1 MSWYDG
7 FEPIIRYEVPLREH
21 TWFHLGGPA
30 RWMAAPRDEAELAA
44 LVNRAEGAGVPWR
57 VLGHGANVL
66 VRDEG
71 FPGIVIRLEAPVFG
85 SVEFSTDAAP
95 SPSTLPPNTVRAGA
109 GVDFPKFIRDTLK
122 RGLVGLEA
130 LAGVPGTV
138 GGLVR
143 MNAGGK
149 YGEVG
154 QFVRTVRVL
163 DKTRQIADLSR
174 EQVGFRYRR
183 TNLDGCIVLGA
194 TFELTPGDPA
204 EGLERHKRIWTEK
217 HDNQPAV
224 AQRSAGCIFKN
235 PPGNSAGR
243 LIDQAGLK
251 NTRIGGATI
260 SPKHANFIV
269 ADDTA
274 TAQNVIDLIRLAK
287 DRVHSVAGVMLET
300 EIEIW

>member
-1 MSWYDG
+1 MSWSDG
-7 FEPIIRYEVPLREH
+7 FEPILRADVPLREH

-44 LVNRAEGAGVPWR
+44 LVNRAEAAGVPWR

-71 FPGIVIRLEAPVFG
+71 FPGVVIRLEAPAFS
-85 SVEFSTDAAP
+85 SVQYADPTP
-95 SPSTLPPNTVRAGA
+95 LVTAGA
-109 GVDFPKFIRDTLK
+109 GVDFPRFIRDTLK

-149 YGEVG
+149 YGETG
-154 QFVRTVRVL
+154 QFVRKVRVL
-163 DKTRQIADLSR
+163 TKDRQIADLSR
-174 EQVGFRYRR
+174 EQVGFRYRH
-183 TNLDGCIVLGA
+183 TELAGCIVLGA
-194 TFELTPGDPA
+194 TFELTPGDST
-204 EGLERHKRIWTEK
+204 EGLARHRNIWTEK
-217 HDNQPAV
+217 HDSQPAV
-224 AQRSAGCIFKN
+224 SLRSAGCIFKN
-235 PPGNSAGR
+235 PPGQSAGK
-243 LIDQAGLK
+243 LLDQAGLK
-251 NTRIGGATI
+251 ETRVGGAMI
-260 SPKHANFIV
+260 SAKHANFIV

-274 TAQNVIDLIRLAK
+274 TAQHVIDLIRAAK
-287 DRVHSVAGVMLET
+287 DRVHSAAGVMLET